1 MQTVNANWE
10 DAENNRQV
18 AFSVAFTRQ
27 EKAIQIQSVTPQQVT
42 FFCPATK
49 NPVRTIGVW
58 TEKGREF
65 LKGQLHQSGRLTQL
79 ENEIEASLA
88 V

>member
-1 MQTVNANWE
+1 MQTINANWE

-18 AFSVAFTRQ
+18 AFSVAYSRQ
-27 EKAIQIQSVTPQQVT
+27 ENAIEIHSVTPQQVT
-42 FFCPATK
+42 FLCPQTS
-49 NPVRTIGVW
+49 NPVRSIGVW
-58 TEKGREF
+58 TEKGREL
-65 LKGQLHQSGRLTQL
+65 LKGQLHASGRLTQL

>member
-10 DAENNRQV
+10 DAENNRHV
-18 AFSVAFTRQ
+18 AFSVAFSRQ
-27 EKAIQIQSVTPQQVT
+27 ENAIQIHSVTPQQVT
-42 FFCPATK
+42 FLCPETR

-58 TEKGREF
+58 TDKGRAL
-65 LKGQLHQSGRLTQL
+65 LKDQIHESGRLSQL
-79 ENEIEASLA
+79 ENELEASLA